1 MPTCPTVWPDTVTQQ
16 DPAPGTT
23 DVTGPHVNLL
33 VSLGPRPA
41 AYVMPELVGLP
52 LAEAQS
58 KLGSAGLRLSKL
70 SPVPAP
76 DSASGTVVGQTPARG
91 QRIDSNSTIELQ
103 VARVAVASAPVRFR
117 ACARIPGSA
126 MAYAKIEIAPS
137 ILASNFAKLGED
149 VRAVEQG
156 GADVIHVDVMDGHFV
171 PNISIGIPVVASL
184 HKATRLPLDVHLMIE
199 RPEDYI
205 EQFVRAGASRVLIHQ
220 EATVH
225 LDRALS
231 MIRELGA
238 QAGAAINPA
247 TPVATLTDVFDKV
260 DTVLVMSVN
269 PGFGGQK
276 FIPGAVEKIRQLNQW
291 RARYNGAF
299 RIEVDGGV
307 DAENTAELAQ
317 AGANTFVAGTSIF
330 HTPDPAA
337 AVRQIRKLATDALSQ
352 RV

>member
-1 MPTCPTVWPDTVTQQ
+1 
-16 DPAPGTT
+16 
-23 DVTGPHVNLL
+23 
-33 VSLGPRPA
+33 
-41 AYVMPELVGLP
+41 
-52 LAEAQS
+52 
-58 KLGSAGLRLSKL
+58 
-70 SPVPAP
+70 
-76 DSASGTVVGQTPARG
+76 
-91 QRIDSNSTIELQ
+91 
-103 VARVAVASAPVRFR
+103 
-117 ACARIPGSA
+117 
-126 MAYAKIEIAPS
+126 MAYARIEIAPS

-220 EATVH
+220 EATSH

-231 MIRELGA
+231 MIRDLGA

-307 DAENTAELAQ
+307 DAENTAELAK

-337 AVRQIRKLATDALSQ
+337 AVRQIRKLATDAFNQ
-352 RV
+352 QV